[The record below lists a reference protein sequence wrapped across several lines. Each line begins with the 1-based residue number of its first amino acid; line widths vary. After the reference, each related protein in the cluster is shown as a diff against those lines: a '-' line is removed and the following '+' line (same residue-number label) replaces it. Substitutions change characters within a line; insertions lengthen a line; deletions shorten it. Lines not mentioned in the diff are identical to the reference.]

1 MLRRAALLSLG
12 LGLAACATPPGSAPP
27 PEARWTVAGEPLVL
41 RSERGFAGA
50 VSSLRFR
57 GVEFLD
63 SADHGRLLQGAIS
76 FDGRGECLNPTQAGA
91 SSDGRRRSTSRLL
104 AAEVGPGGYRTA
116 TRLAY
121 WLRPGQ
127 SCTGRRG
134 PVPAANKTR
143 LSDVVYEQALTPGWG
158 GQPHAIGHAIGFTTT
173 VPRSRAV
180 VEALTAYAPARFSA
194 VLTFDPATGRLEPD
208 TAAAA
213 RAGEQDRASALA
225 TPDGRSAI
233 ALWSPDPGA
242 RFGRFVFADSGKL
255 NVVFRPEGPYPAGRH
270 AYRAVTVIGTRAEV
284 ETTLRALISPRP
296 R

>member
-1 MLRRAALLSLG
+1 MLRSAPFIAISLG
-12 LGLAACATPPGSAPP
+12 LAGCAGLTASTPPL
-27 PEARWTVAGEPLVL
+27 EARWTVAGEPLTL
-41 RSERGFAGA
+41 RSGPGFAGA
-50 VSSLRFR
+50 VSSLTFR

-91 SSDGRRRSTSRLL
+91 SSDGRHRSTSRLL
-104 AAEVGPGGYRTA
+104 TAEAGPSAWRTS
-116 TRLAY
+116 TRMAY

-127 SCTGRRG
+127 TCTGPDG
-134 PVPAANKTR
+134 PEPADNETR
-143 LSDVVYEQALTPGWG
+143 LSDVVHDQTLAPGWG
-158 GQPHAIGHAIGFTTT
+158 GQPHAIGHAITFTTT
-173 VPRSRAV
+173 MPRTSAV
-180 VEALTAYAPARFSA
+180 VEALTAYVPARFSA
-194 VLTFDPATGRLEPD
+194 VLTFDPASGRL
-208 TAAAA
+208 AADPAA
-213 RAGEQDRASALA
+213 RAGPGEQDHVVALA

-270 AYRAVTVIGTRAEV
+270 AYRAVTVVGTRAEV
-284 ETTLRALISPRP
+284 EATLRALISPRP